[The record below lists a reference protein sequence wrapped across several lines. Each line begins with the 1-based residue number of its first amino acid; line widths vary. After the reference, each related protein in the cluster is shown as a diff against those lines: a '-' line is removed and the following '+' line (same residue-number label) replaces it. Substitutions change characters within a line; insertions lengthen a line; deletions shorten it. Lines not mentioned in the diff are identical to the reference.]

1 MDFKPPNPIRF
12 LEVFLECVAIA
23 LRIVLKHLP

>member
-1 MDFKPPNPIRF
+1 MDFKPPNPIRL
-12 LEVFLECVAIA
+12 LEVFLEYVAIA